1 MLSDCC
7 GYPPHWETDLCS
19 NCLEHAEFYSEDEE
33 NDTNLLFI

>member
-1 MLSDCC
+1 MLSNCC

-33 NDTNLLFI
+33 DDTNLLFI